1 LEGHS
6 SLVFQNVLHEY
17 INIGEYNV
25 LTMNSRLHPQP
36 FPNDAPYFVAH
47 EPAALCANQALAR
60 MRDQGLQPVPQNFEL
75 WYAYYAQS
83 NLDVVRTIDS
93 LGVGAHLLTDQ
104 RCDAI
109 HQEFLSNAR
118 EGEVARQASATIQAT
133 IDGFS
138 SRLAQAKTATGHYRG
153 ALEEAAHTLSHTD
166 NVVAMRTTLQSV
178 LDSTGDM
185 IAHNQRLA
193 AELERSAQAMKELE
207 GEFER
212 VRKQSLTDSLTA
224 LPNRKAFDAELERLW
239 QEASE
244 QGAAFCMLM
253 VDIDHFKVFN
263 DTYGHLVGDEVL
275 RIVARTL
282 KEGLAAGEMAAR
294 YGGEEFAVLLPGR
307 DLQAGLVKANALR
320 TQVHNML
327 LTRRA
332 TGEKIGRVTV
342 SGGVAQC
349 RVPESAQSLVAR
361 ADSALYEAKRNGR
374 NRIASAAA

>member
-1 LEGHS
+1 MSNL
-6 SLVFQNVLHEY
+6 LHA
-17 INIGEYNV
+17 
-25 LTMNSRLHPQP
+25 PP
-36 FPNDAPYFVAH
+36 FSPDAQYFAPH
-47 EPAALCANQALAR
+47 EPVAVRANQALAR
-60 MRDQGLQPVPQNFEL
+60 IRDQGLQPVPQNFEL

-93 LGVGAHLLTDQ
+93 LEVDPQALTDQ
-104 RCDAI
+104 RCGAI

-133 IDGFS
+133 MDGFS
-138 SRLAQAKTATGHYRG
+138 SRLEQAKTATGHYRG

-166 NVVAMRTTLQSV
+166 SVVAMRSTLQSV

-193 AELERSAQAMKELE
+193 TELERSAQAMKQLE
-207 GEFER
+207 GEFEQ
-212 VRKQSLTDSLTA
+212 VRKQSLTDGLTA

-239 QEASE
+239 QDTSA

-263 DTYGHLVGDEVL
+263 DTFGHLVGDEVL

-282 KEGLAAGEMAAR
+282 QEGLAAGEMAAR

-307 DLQAGLVKANALR
+307 DLQAGLAQANALR

-349 RVPESAQSLVAR
+349 CVSESAQTLVAR
-361 ADSALYEAKRNGR
+361 ADSALYEAKKNGR